1 MTPCFLN
8 LTLQPAVLFP
18 QRPVASLLPYFAFFK
33 PFSFMYLRTLPS
45 SVSCKSF
52 ACHSYENCRG
62 AYRQFP
68 IWNAPRPSRG
78 TRPCRNPSILHF
90 RLCELCVLSGLC
102 VNSGFSSF
110 ATVHGSLS
118 TFAYPLSFQILADSF
133 ARCKT
138 ISPFFSC
145 NSGLFAQNR
154 GGEGSTTET
163 KRRMAPSRPGRDKF
177 RSPLRGT
184 ARKTADAGRYG
195 AARRGRR
202 KRKKASGLESRQT

>member
-1 MTPCFLN
+1 MLPCSLN

-90 RLCELCVLSGLC
+90 RPCELCVLSRLC
-102 VNSGFSSF
+102 VNPGFSSL

-133 ARCKT
+133 ALIKIT
-138 ISPFFSC
+138 TLLFSID
-145 NSGLFAQNR
+145 SKLFAQNTR
-154 GGEGSTTET
+154 GGVYIPVALVTHWPEL
-163 KRRMAPSRPGRDKF
+163 ANRPGRLSSNASF
-177 RSPLRGT
+177 FNFQTVNLLR
-184 ARKTADAGRYG
+184 AVLLMS
-195 AARRGRR
+195 AAS
-202 KRKKASGLESRQT
+202 AI